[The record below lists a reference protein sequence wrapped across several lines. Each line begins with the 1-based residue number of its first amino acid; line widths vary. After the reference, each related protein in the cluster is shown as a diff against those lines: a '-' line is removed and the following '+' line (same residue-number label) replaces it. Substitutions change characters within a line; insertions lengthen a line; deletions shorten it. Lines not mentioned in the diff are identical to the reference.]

1 MGTITSLRGNKYDL
15 QRRTAVFRDY
25 HPLTPHPRLLGYRIT
40 GCLYKSACH
49 SGQGLCYLY
58 EPRRLEH
65 KDTFLFRWNQWQCS
79 GLPWSVSTASI
90 CNQAN
95 LRIRDRWR
103 RACKSLPTPE
113 ANNTVLIQTPQMS
126 EEIQNAPM
134 NVARSMVASVIING
148 ALAFGVIVALLFC
161 DVNIG
166 SASNDQF
173 PVIAILAQATRS
185 TTAAV
190 LMLTLVAVL
199 TFCASVGS
207 LAASSRMTWS
217 FARDRGLPY
226 WTKLSR
232 VDTRTTIPLNAIATS
247 FCLAALLGL
256 INFGST
262 KVFND
267 LVSLQLEALFAS
279 YLIPVGLLLFHRT
292 RGNIHERERLRYSA
306 IPRTLSWG
314 PWRVPGI
321 LGILNNIWACVYLVI
336 VCFFSFWPS
345 STPTTVDN
353 MNYSSL
359 VTGAV
364 VILFTLYYL
373 LRARR
378 TYQGPI
384 VETGP

>member
-1 MGTITSLRGNKYDL
+1 
-15 QRRTAVFRDY
+15 
-25 HPLTPHPRLLGYRIT
+25 
-40 GCLYKSACH
+40 
-49 SGQGLCYLY
+49 
-58 EPRRLEH
+58 
-65 KDTFLFRWNQWQCS
+65 
-79 GLPWSVSTASI
+79 
-90 CNQAN
+90 
-95 LRIRDRWR
+95 
-103 RACKSLPTPE
+103 
-113 ANNTVLIQTPQMS
+113 MS
-126 EEIQNAPM
+126 EEIQDAPM
-134 NVARSMVASVIING
+134 NVARSMVASVAING

-161 DVNIG
+161 DVNID
-166 SASNDQF
+166 SVVNDQF
-173 PVIAILAQATRS
+173 PVLAILAQATRS

-207 LAASSRMTWS
+207 LAASSRMIWS

-262 KVFND
+262 KVFNE

-279 YLIPVGLLLFHRT
+279 YLIPVGLLLFHRI
-292 RGNIHERERLRYSA
+292 RGNIHDRERLRYSA

-314 PWRVPGI
+314 PWRLPGI
-321 LGILNNIWACVYLVI
+321 IGILNNLWACVYLLI

-345 STPTTVDN
+345 STPKKAEN

-359 VTGAV
+359 VTGGV
-364 VILFTLYYL
+364 VLFFTLYYVF
-373 LRARR
+373 RARR
-378 TYQGPI
+378 MYEGPI